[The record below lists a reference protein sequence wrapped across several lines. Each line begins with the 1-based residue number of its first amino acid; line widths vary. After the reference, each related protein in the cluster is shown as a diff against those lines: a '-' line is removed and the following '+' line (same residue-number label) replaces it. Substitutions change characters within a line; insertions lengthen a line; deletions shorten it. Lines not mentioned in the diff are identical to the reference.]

1 MGTRYCSGTPVFLR
15 GAAGE
20 DAMGSA
26 LDPIDAAAD
35 CELIQQDQAESPV
48 AVCDAQC
55 RLQLH
60 LRTTSLAGR
69 RHATQGGSPGCR
81 PGPPGAAA
89 TGRASALSR

>member
-1 MGTRYCSGTPVFLR
+1 
-15 GAAGE
+15 
-20 DAMGSA
+20 MGSA